1 MRKIKKD
8 LFDVAKRIKEVG
20 DYTLFFNEQKLRYEI
35 HSRYGLELALAD
47 TPPTG
52 EDIFKLRRTRRENI
66 EILLEELERE
76 NIKAEKQRAENVV
89 RKAQEAYFGS

>member
-8 LFDVAKRIKEVG
+8 LFDIAKRIREVG
-20 DYTLFFNEQKLRYEI
+20 DYTLFFNEQKSRYEI
-35 HSRYGLELALAD
+35 HSRYGLELTVSD

-66 EILLEELERE
+66 EKLLNELEKE
-76 NIKAEKQRAENVV
+76 NLNAERQRAENVV